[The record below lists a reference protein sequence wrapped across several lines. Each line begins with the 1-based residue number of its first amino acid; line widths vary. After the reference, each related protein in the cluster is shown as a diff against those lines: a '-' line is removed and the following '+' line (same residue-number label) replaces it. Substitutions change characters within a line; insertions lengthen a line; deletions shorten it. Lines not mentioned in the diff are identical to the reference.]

1 MATISDCC
9 CCKNAFNVYFLLI
22 LLIYFFLDAI
32 IMLGSTQSIRTL
44 ILIYPESPCVS
55 TFKSSI
61 IFAEDKTK
69 CDGLAVMET
78 DVEWRWQK
86 EWMSFKEITVGHIRG
101 VQQCFS
107 AHPADNCSLITVLI
121 WTQCPVKSCNL
132 IGYSINSKL
141 IWKNLKTN
149 SI

>member
-44 ILIYPESPCVS
+44 ILIYPKSPCVS

-78 DVEWRWQK
+78 DVE
-86 EWMSFKEITVGHIRG
+86 
-101 VQQCFS
+101 
-107 AHPADNCSLITVLI
+107 
-121 WTQCPVKSCNL
+121 
-132 IGYSINSKL
+132 
-141 IWKNLKTN
+141 
-149 SI
+149 

>member
-78 DVEWRWQK
+78 DV
-86 EWMSFKEITVGHIRG
+86 
-101 VQQCFS
+101 
-107 AHPADNCSLITVLI
+107 D
-121 WTQCPVKSCNL
+121 
-132 IGYSINSKL
+132 
-141 IWKNLKTN
+141 
-149 SI
+149 

>member
-22 LLIYFFLDAI
+22 LLIFFFLDAI

-69 CDGLAVMET
+69 CDALAVMET
-78 DVEWRWQK
+78 DVE
-86 EWMSFKEITVGHIRG
+86 
-101 VQQCFS
+101 
-107 AHPADNCSLITVLI
+107 
-121 WTQCPVKSCNL
+121 
-132 IGYSINSKL
+132 
-141 IWKNLKTN
+141 
-149 SI
+149 